1 MNNILYQEHGINTAI
16 QQANR
21 LTTHLDTH
29 DSIEIS
35 DLPFKIDLLQSS
47 CEYSDDNLVELDVSG
62 YAILE
67 SINGIQTD
75 LLGIAKSKEVL
86 FSIVK
91 TGTPKCSA
99 WKVQPQG
106 FGKQFLDLILT
117 CVRQLPALAANQ
129 SYPPEVSAFLI
140 LLEKHQLIDLKRH
153 HLDGFNLEMLQS
165 ICDCLNSC
173 VNDIRL
179 ELSSPDFETKRRKH
193 TKASLKNQ
201 KGGFRWLD
209 FLLEKHNRL
218 CVIRLD
224 LSYCKKYQWAEDGY
238 LSVTMD
244 ECFEHREGFLRKLP
258 TLIKNEALLG
268 YMVKTEFTLKRSIH
282 HHVLLILNGT
292 KLCNDIVIA
301 NALGKYWSTEMTHGR
316 GSFHNSNQR
325 IDKTSETCGI
335 GDVYAHDAH
344 KVKNLK
350 ERVIAYLCKPDYYV
364 RWVVPRKHRLFLKS
378 VAKPLNG
385 KKRGRPRMRSG
396 MLIQNNQNHLNE
408 PGLTPSV
415 TLH

>member
-1 MNNILYQEHGINTAI
+1 MNNTLNQEHGINTAI
-16 QQANR
+16 QQANG
-21 LTTHLDTH
+21 LTIPVNTD
-29 DSIEIS
+29 DSIEIT
-35 DLPFKIDLLQSS
+35 DIPFKMDLVQSS
-47 CEYSDDNLVELDVSG
+47 CEYDDADQLFIDISG
-62 YAILE
+62 YSILE
-67 SINGIQTD
+67 LIKIIQTG
-75 LLGIAKSKEVL
+75 LSSVAESREVL
-86 FSIVK
+86 FSLRN
-91 TGTPKCSA
+91 TGTPKRSY
-99 WKVQPQG
+99 WKIQPHG
-106 FGKQFLDLILT
+106 CGKMFLELLRSY
-117 CVRQLPALAANQ
+117 VRQLPALATNQ

-140 LLEKHQLIDLKRH
+140 LLEKHQLVYLQRH

-165 ICDCLNSC
+165 ICDCLNAC

-179 ELSSPDFETKRRKH
+179 ELSSPYFETKRRKH

-209 FLLEKHNRL
+209 FLLEQHNRL

-238 LSVTMD
+238 SSVTMN
-244 ECFEHREGFLRKLP
+244 ECFEHRETFLRKLS

-282 HHVLLILNGT
+282 HHMLLIVNGS
-292 KLCNDIVIA
+292 KLWNAIEIADI
-301 NALGKYWSTEMTHGR
+301 LGKYWSTEMTQGR
-316 GSFHNSNQR
+316 GSFHNCNQR
-325 IDKTSETCGI
+325 IDMNSETSGI

-364 RWVVPRKHRLFLKS
+364 RWVVPQKHRLFLKS

-385 KKRGRPRMRSG
+385 KKRGRPRIRSEVF
-396 MLIQNNQNHLNE
+396 MQNYLNE
-408 PGLTPSV
+408 PGWMPSII
-415 TLH
+415 LH